1 MQWGYWLLFGGGH
14 GGVLWAALLVGRL
27 RVAASGEGGRAS
39 PIPLRWLH
47 PRIDGRNTFLN
58 LLLVGVLLSYTTLLV
73 LDIMFYLW
81 RIKPPLKLDISPKY
95 SMINIAGGSFS
106 KTAK

>member
-1 MQWGYWLLFGGGH
+1 M
-14 GGVLWAALLVGRL
+14 GRL
-27 RVAASGEGGRAS
+27 RVAASGEVGGAS
-39 PIPLRWLH
+39 PISPPLVAPADRWSKYFSEL
-47 PRIDGRNTFLN
+47 TFSGSLT
-58 LLLVGVLLSYTTLLV
+58 LVYNAFV